1 MVTVSIQAGGLS
13 TRIPDD
19 KALIPLAGKPLIEH
33 VLQRVEGLGDE
44 LLITTN
50 RPEAYAHLDA
60 RLVSDSLPGT
70 GPLGGLQTAL
80 QAASGEAV
88 LVVACDMPFV
98 ERGLL
103 EHMLDMISDE
113 DVVIPRKNGLIEPL
127 QAVYARRCL
136 PAVEKALKKGEQ
148 RVASFF
154 PEVRVLNVEGEILE
168 RLDPDKLSFFNINT
182 PEDLERAE
190 ALLRAR

>member
-1 MVTVSIQAGGLS
+1 M
-13 TRIPDD
+13 
-19 KALIPLAGKPLIEH
+19 PLAGKPLIEH

-50 RPEAYAHLDA
+50 RPEAYAHLGA
-60 RLVSDSLPGT
+60 RLVSDSTPGA

-80 QAASGEAV
+80 RAASGKAV

-103 EHMLDMISDE
+103 EHMLDMISDA
-113 DVVIPRKNGLIEPL
+113 DVVIPRKDGLIEPL
-127 QAVYARRCL
+127 QAVYARHCL
-136 PAVEKALKKGEQ
+136 PAVEKALQKGEQ
-148 RVASFF
+148 RVVSFF
-154 PEVRVLNVEGEILE
+154 PEVRVLNVEGETLE
-168 RLDPDKLSFFNINT
+168 RLDPDELSFFNINT

-190 ALLRAR
+190 ALLRAK